1 MKKKISKRQNKY
13 IHKIKDKVH
22 DKTVFIILCARKS
35 SRRGCRNIP
44 LMKINK
50 TQTIIDNQI
59 QTINNTY
66 SNNEIILVSGFEHNR
81 LVEHIHNKSYNNI
94 RIIENQAYKDSSV
107 IDGWRI
113 GMNACVPENTYIIHG
128 DRIFTSNCISNNN
141 EHNFLITHT
150 SDKHNY
156 NLGILSKHDNE
167 LMNVSYGLPN
177 VWSEIFFLNKT
188 NFLDA
193 KEVLNNCEKYKLYSI
208 EQFINYFSDKITTII
223 LKKKKNDVKTLKEL
237 L

>member
-1 MKKKISKRQNKY
+1 
-13 IHKIKDKVH
+13 
-22 DKTVFIILCARKS
+22 
-35 SRRGCRNIP
+35 
-44 LMKINK
+44 MKINR

-66 SNNEIILVSGFEHNR
+66 SNNEIILVSGFEHKY

-113 GMNACVPENTYIIHG
+113 GINACIPDDTYIIHG
-128 DRIFTSNCISNNN
+128 DRTFTSNCISNDNKYN
-141 EHNFLITHT
+141 CLITHT

-156 NLGILSKHDNE
+156 NLGVLAKNDNQ

-177 VWSEIFFLNKT
+177 VWSEIFFLNRT
-188 NFLDA
+188 DFLNARDI
-193 KEVLNNCEKYKLYSI
+193 LNNYEKYKLYSI
-208 EQFINYFSDKITTII
+208 EQFMNHFSEETTIMI
-223 LKKKKNDVKTLKEL
+223 SKKKTNDVKTLKEL
-237 L
+237 S